1 MLTFNHSPL
10 YHFVQKINEICSLTL
25 CTNGG
30 MISISMKTFSQ
41 NNFTAKCPFSK
52 ITSQIQ
58 LSTTFLL
65 IHERNPII
73 LFFRSSRHRQG
84 SHYTFGGSV
93 IPPTFYGSTQTF
105 ILL

>member
-1 MLTFNHSPL
+1 MNQMLTFNHSPL

-25 CTNGG
+25 CTNDG

-65 IHERNPII
+65 IHENVVDNCINKNVVDNCI
-73 LFFRSSRHRQG
+73 CD
-84 SHYTFGGSV
+84 V
-93 IPPTFYGSTQTF
+93 IVNYIF
-105 ILL
+105 INT